1 MTEKQFI
8 LKDIDF
14 RIFYGVNNSNFEHI
28 KKLFPKIKL
37 IARDENIKAI
47 GSENEINIFEE
58 KLNAVIQFYNDY
70 NKINLDII
78 DDIVLNDN
86 KLLNF
91 NDKDVIVFGNYGKL
105 IKSRNKNQQKI
116 VDFIKTNDLLFAIGP
131 AGTGKTYIAIAL
143 AVQALKNKE
152 VKRIILSRPAVEAGE
167 QLGFLPGDFKDKLD
181 PYLQPLYDAL
191 FDMIPAK
198 KLTEF
203 FNDGII
209 EIAPL
214 AYMRGRTLENSFVI
228 LDEAQNT
235 SVNQIKMFLTRMGN
249 GSKFI
254 VTGDVSQIDLPKNK
268 KSGLLN
274 AIDILKNINEIKFV
288 FFDKNDVVRH
298 KIVKRIIE
306 AYERSNN
313 KD

>member
-1 MTEKQFI
+1 MKEKQFI

-14 RIFYGVNNSNFEHI
+14 RIFYGVNNANFEYI
-28 KKLFPKIKL
+28 VKLFPKLKL
-37 IARDENIKAI
+37 IARDSNIKAI
-47 GSENEINIFEE
+47 GNENDIIFFEN
-58 KLNAVIQFYNDY
+58 KLNQIIDYY
-70 NKINLDII
+70 NKYNTIDIDII
-78 DDIVLNDN
+78 DNIILNEN
-86 KLLNF
+86 KLLNYK
-91 NDKDVIVFGNYGKL
+91 DDDVIVFGNYGKL
-105 IKSRNKNQQKI
+105 IKSRNNNQQKI
-116 VDFIKTNDLLFAIGP
+116 VDYIKSNDLIFAIGP

-143 AVQALKNKE
+143 AVRALKDKE

-198 KLTEF
+198 KLSDLF
-203 FNDGII
+203 ADGII

-235 SVNQIKMFLTRMGN
+235 SINQIKMFLTRMGN

-254 VTGDVSQIDLPKNK
+254 VTGDISQIDLPKNK

-274 AIDILKNINEIKFV
+274 SIDVLKGINEIKFV

-298 KIVKRIIE
+298 KIVKKIID
-306 AYERSNN
+306 AYSKNN
-313 KD
+313 K

>member
-1 MTEKQFI
+1 MIEKQFI
-8 LKDIDF
+8 LENIDF
-14 RIFYGVNNSNFEHI
+14 RIFYGVNNSNFEHL

-37 IARDENIKAI
+37 IARDNNIKAI
-47 GSENEINIFEE
+47 GNKTDVTIFGNKLNEIIN
-58 KLNAVIQFYNDY
+58 FYNKY
-70 NKINLDII
+70 NKINLDVI
-78 DDIVLNDN
+78 DDIVLNN
-86 KLLNF
+86 NNLLNF

-116 VDFIKTNDLLFAIGP
+116 VDYIKSNDLIFAIGP

-143 AVQALKNKE
+143 AVQSLKNKE

-167 QLGFLPGDFKDKLD
+167 QLGFLPGDFKEKLD

-198 KLTEF
+198 KLTEL
-203 FNDGII
+203 FNDGVI

-254 VTGDVSQIDLPKNK
+254 VTGDISQIDLPKNK

-274 AIDILKNINEIKFV
+274 AIDVLKKVDDIKFV

-298 KIVKRIIE
+298 KIVKKIID
-306 AYERSNN
+306 AYN
-313 KD
+313 KAT